1 MPKNPRVHELAK
13 ELGLT
18 NDETL
23 ALCDAL
29 GIEVKSHSSSIQ
41 IAQADRVR
49 RKADREGL
57 IRETQPEEPKA
68 AKKKALAKKM
78 SGVEA
83 RPPSPCN
90 TLVKLLAACPV
101 TAS

>member
-68 AKKKALAKKM
+68 AKKKAKASKKT
-78 SGVEA
+78 
-83 RPPSPCN
+83 RPAEQSSES
-90 TLVKLLAACPV
+90 A
-101 TAS
+101 